1 MTAQTFGRKGQ
12 ADDAEMARRREA
24 FIAQERARQ
33 ANAPQAAAPEPAPRF
48 GALGAA
54 AMPASAAPA
63 PVKSVGVAYL
73 FWFVFGGLG
82 GHRHYL
88 GFHTS
93 GWVQSGAWLVNL
105 MMMLSGN
112 IVIAIPMMLL
122 CGLWVLSDA
131 FILRSLC
138 RDANARL
145 SRPNVQSVF
154 A

>member
-1 MTAQTFGRKGQ
+1 MTAPTFGRKGQ

-24 FIAQERARQ
+24 IIAQERARQ
-33 ANAPQAAAPEPAPRF
+33 ANAPEPAALEPGPRF
-48 GALGAA
+48 GAAA
-54 AMPASAAPA
+54 VAAPVTAA
-63 PVKSVGVAYL
+63 PIKSVGTAYL
-73 FWFVFGGLG
+73 FWFLFGGLG

-93 GWVQSGAWLVNL
+93 GWVQSGAWLMNL

-112 IVIAIPMMLL
+112 VLIAIPMMLL

-145 SRPNVQSVF
+145 SRRNVQSVF